1 MVIDLMT
8 AALVTLLLGL
18 PVFVW
23 GQALPEGVWGLLV
36 FVTSMIVSLGAGVA
50 VLARRHR
57 SRIIP
62 IASIYVVVMFGVLV
76 GVAFVI
82 AWYRGQVEL

>member
-1 MVIDLMT
+1 MVFTLLI
-8 AALVTLLLGL
+8 AAVVTLVLGL

-23 GQALPEGVWGLLV
+23 GRALPEGVWGLVL
-36 FVTSMIVSLGAGVA
+36 FIASMIVSMGAGIA
-50 VLARRHR
+50 IITRRDR

-62 IASIYVVVMFGVLV
+62 IASVYIVVMFGVLV
-76 GVAFVI
+76 GVAFLI